1 MPSETPRQLKWRDL
15 DGQQKYEVVEL
26 ARKQG
31 VQVKELCQAFGV
43 SRQTLYRAMEVADK
57 AAIEAL
63 SPKPKGRP
71 PVPLPQKDIRVL
83 RARNKELER
92 DLKRQKLKNEGAQ
105 ALLDLQRKSDRGQ
118 KLPGEKK
125 PGRQPSLSNTAGSGQ
140 PRPQGRMARDD
151 DG

>member
-31 VQVKELCQAFGV
+31 MQVKELCRAFGV
-43 SRQTLYRAMEVADK
+43 SRQTLYRAMETADK

-71 PVPLPQKDIRVL
+71 PVPLPQKDIRAL
-83 RARNKELER
+83 RARNKELEQ
-92 DLKRQKLKNEGAQ
+92 DLKRQKLKNEVAQ
-105 ALLDLQRKSDRGQ
+105 ALLNLQRKADRGQ
-118 KLPGEKK
+118 NLSGGKK
-125 PGRQPSLSNTAGSGQ
+125 TGRK
-140 PRPQGRMARDD
+140 
-151 DG
+151 

>member
-71 PVPLPQKDIRVL
+71 PVPLTQKEIQVL
-83 RARNKELER
+83 RTRNKELEQ
-92 DLKRQKLKNEGAQ
+92 DLKRQKLKNEVAQ
-105 ALLDLQRKSDRGQ
+105 ALLDLQRKFDRGQ

-125 PGRQPSLSNTAGSGQ
+125 PGRQPGLSNTTGSGQ
-140 PRPQGRMARDD
+140 PGPRGRMAHTD

>member
-71 PVPLPQKDIRVL
+71 PVPLPQKDIQALRV
-83 RARNKELER
+83 RNKELEQ
-92 DLKRQKLKNEGAQ
+92 DLKRQKLKNEVAQ
-105 ALLDLQRKSDRGQ
+105 ALLDLQRKADRGQ
-118 KLPGEKK
+118 KLTGGKKTGRK
-125 PGRQPSLSNTAGSGQ
+125 PGLPNATGSG
-140 PRPQGRMARDD
+140 RPGPARRMAPGD